1 LELPPDAGNSKCAE
15 SPDGLRDLKAG
26 LARTRSCR
34 NQKVNNTHRFEIAPF
49 AKKCLLEGLDEI
61 DFTLSQ
67 AGRIAN
73 FEKSYQP

>member
-1 LELPPDAGNSKCAE
+1 LLKNSSPVAIDLE
-15 SPDGLRDLKAG
+15 
-26 LARTRSCR
+26 T
-34 NQKVNNTHRFEIAPF
+34 QTVNGIHKFDIAPF

-67 AGRIAN
+67 AERIAN